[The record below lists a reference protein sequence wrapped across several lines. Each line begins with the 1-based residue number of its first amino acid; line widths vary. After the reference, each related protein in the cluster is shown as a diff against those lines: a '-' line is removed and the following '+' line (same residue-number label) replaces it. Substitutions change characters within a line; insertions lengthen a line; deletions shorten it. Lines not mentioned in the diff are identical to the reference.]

1 MLYLIFYHLFLL
13 KKFFR
18 QARLS
23 GHPIS
28 CSLCR
33 RKFETLQQLNDHYLE
48 HIFNV
53 QNVNPDHSQF
63 SGESSDQ
70 SLGSLSPGY
79 PSSPSQTFKY

>member
-1 MLYLIFYHLFLL
+1 MIIYYLFLFI
-13 KKFFR
+13 KIFR
-18 QARLS
+18 QARLN

-53 QNVNPDHSQF
+53 QNVNQDHSQF
-63 SGESSDQ
+63 SGESSAQ
-70 SLGSLSPGY
+70 SLGSLSPDY

>member
-1 MLYLIFYHLFLL
+1 MIFYYLFLFI
-13 KKFFR
+13 KIFR
-18 QARLS
+18 QARLT

-48 HIFNV
+48 HVYNV
-53 QNVNPDHSQF
+53 QNVHQDYFQF
-63 SGESSDQ
+63 SGDSSDQ